1 MCVTSHA
8 LVRDSLCD
16 KLMFEQRLLREGG
29 RDAALW
35 VELSRPR
42 KELVHSLRWE
52 PRWLFIPLSLSLSY
66 VKMSHELGK
75 ELWMGAL

>member
-16 KLMFEQRLLREGG
+16 KLMFEQRLLRREGG

-42 KELVHSLRWE
+42 EELVHSLRWG
-52 PRWLFIPLSLSLSY
+52 PVGAKVAVHPSLTFPLLRQNVS
-66 VKMSHELGK
+66 
-75 ELWMGAL
+75 